1 LARFTGFACR
11 PHQQVFAE
19 RIEHV
24 DVMPRGR
31 AMRHAQ
37 ASDHFFGK
45 DQVPQ
50 LLRLANVSFIASPN
64 HFKPSRVSA
73 NRFGMR

>member
-11 PHQQVFAE
+11 SHQQVLTE

-24 DVMPRGR
+24 DVMPCWRTV
-31 AMRHAQ
+31 RHAQ
-37 ASDHFFGK
+37 ASSHFLGK